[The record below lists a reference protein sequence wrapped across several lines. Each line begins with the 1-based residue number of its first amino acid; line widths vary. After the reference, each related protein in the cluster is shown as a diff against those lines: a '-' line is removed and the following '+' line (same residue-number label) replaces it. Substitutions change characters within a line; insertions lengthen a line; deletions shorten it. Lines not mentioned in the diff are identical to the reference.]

1 MDPPERPAKG
11 ASSSS
16 RSGRARRTRPRPT
29 GSDPASEDKDSRE
42 KRRMQVRMAQRAYR
56 ARNQAQTA
64 TLQRRISQLESAL
77 EQMGS
82 AVVSFS
88 DALVQSGVLTSFP
101 NLADPLRGMVATCL
115 SLAEANEQAGDES
128 SHGSPNETRPSLGI
142 EYSLSPNRDVFRDAY
157 SSTMLSGLS
166 PDTKDTPIDVPDFI
180 EQLRIAC
187 LYRGFVMLNNPR
199 IPLELLWR
207 PFRLLLTLVPRDT
220 ITSFFHARLEAR
232 LNKRQPEA
240 FTEIPFFQLGGAG
253 THYPELYLPAEH
265 SRAWETST
273 ASSPLSAFSPEVQG
287 ELQGEWFDM
296 HDLAGYLR
304 EKEVYLVSPMQEE
317 IPPARRTV
325 KVVDFT
331 SALVEKSICLGHSPG
346 FRRSD
351 VERAIALSLWQSS

>member
-1 MDPPERPAKG
+1 
-11 ASSSS
+11 
-16 RSGRARRTRPRPT
+16 
-29 GSDPASEDKDSRE
+29 
-42 KRRMQVRMAQRAYR
+42 MQVRMAQRAYR

-64 TLQRRISQLESAL
+64 TLQRRIAQLESAL

-115 SLAEANEQAGDES
+115 SLAKANEQGGD
-128 SHGSPNETRPSLGI
+128 GSPDEAQRPSGI
-142 EYSLSPNRDVFRDAY
+142 DYSLSPNRDIFHDAF
-157 SSTMLSGLS
+157 SSSMLAGFT
-166 PDTKDTPIDVPDFI
+166 PNTKDTHMDVPDFI

-220 ITSFFHARLEAR
+220 ITSFFHARLVAR

-240 FTEIPFFQLGGAG
+240 FAEIPFFQLGGAG
-253 THYPELYLPAEH
+253 THYPELYLPTEH
-265 SRAWETST
+265 SREWETST
-273 ASSPLSAFSPEVQG
+273 VSGPLSAFSPQVQG
-287 ELQGEWFDM
+287 ELEGEWFDM

-304 EKEVYLVSPMQEE
+304 ENEVCIVAQMQEE
-317 IPPARRTV
+317 VPRARRTV
-325 KVVDFT
+325 KAVDFT
-331 SALVEKSICLGHSPG
+331 SGRQTFQLLLMNMLANDGSP
-346 FRRSD
+346 S
-351 VERAIALSLWQSS
+351 